1 MNVIRRKENDSL
13 SMICNYSGHPKGTI
27 KWMISMFKNSYLV
40 SLILFLIIYQ
50 IDNNTLSSSLSS
62 ENGIR
67 FDQSEQPNDM
77 IIIDRLKR
85 RNSGIFKCQVDNI
98 WTSDQKSFQ
107 LIVDGKCC
115 CFFKI

>member
-27 KWMISMFKNSYLV
+27 KWMISMFKKFILGFINFV
-40 SLILFLIIYQ
+40 SIIFQ
-50 IDNNTLSSSLSS
+50 IDNNTLSSSSSLSS

-85 RNSGIFKCQVDNI
+85 QNSGIFKCQVDNI

-115 CFFKI
+115 CFF